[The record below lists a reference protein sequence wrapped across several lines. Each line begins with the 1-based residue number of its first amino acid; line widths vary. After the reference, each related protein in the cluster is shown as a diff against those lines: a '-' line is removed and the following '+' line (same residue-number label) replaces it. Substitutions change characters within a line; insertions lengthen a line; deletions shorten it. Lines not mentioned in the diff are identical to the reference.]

1 MELKNFYI
9 AFFAGI
15 IFAVSFRVNQI
26 FDQYFVYSA
35 GISLLFI
42 PAGVKLLLLLVG
54 RVPAYVGLLISGVY
68 LGLGIWPDKELVS
81 VFLFAFNGLTCYAL
95 VAYGL
100 MKVLHIRPT
109 LDNLRY
115 GHIVLLSAVASAL
128 NGFVHTMVYIA
139 DGVVM
144 TEEYWNKSLAMTFGD
159 FMGCFVTVSLFHT
172 AVIAFKSLK
181 AQKYQ

>member
-68 LGLGIWPDKELVS
+68 LGLGIWPHKELVS

-115 GHIVLLSAVASAL
+115 GHIVLLPAVASAL
-128 NGFVHTMVYIA
+128 NGFVHTIVYIA

-181 AQKYQ
+181 AQKYR